1 VKTYLI
7 TYIPTPGQVPNKK
20 IVKADRYTVMFGQ
33 YIFYIGDDPVYQ
45 VSRPMVDKVEDVT
58 MQAEEVKK
66 AEIKK
71 TETVE
76 SVNEGLGEAKFKT
89 KTLYGLFNVL
99 VGTRQVVL
107 PEDKWLFDTPF
118 QTFSNRDVAMDYY
131 KEHHTDGVDES
142 AMKLGRRIPK
152 VRLVEGRASYY
163 AIAELREQITE
174 MHIFPWQN
182 A

>member
-1 VKTYLI
+1 M
-7 TYIPTPGQVPNKK
+7 
-20 IVKADRYTVMFGQ
+20 D
-33 YIFYIGDDPVYQ
+33 
-45 VSRPMVDKVEDVT
+45 DVT
-58 MQAEEVKK
+58 MQAE
-66 AEIKK
+66 EIKK

-89 KTLYGLFNVL
+89 KTIYGLFNVL

-118 QTFSNRDVAMDYY
+118 QTFPNRDAAMDYY
-131 KEHHTDGVDES
+131 QDRHTEGVDLADS
-142 AMKLGRRIPK
+142 HIARRIPK
-152 VRLVEGRASYY
+152 IRLVEGRAPYY
-163 AIAELREQITE
+163 AIVELREQITE